1 MKLPFDP
8 AELEMLTEMS
18 DSLKALGFNIEEGAE
33 GEVTI
38 SALPVLIPDA
48 EVGEILEELLA
59 NWRQPQGAEGFSE
72 ADRMARL
79 LSRALSIRPGRILD
93 TASRQALIND
103 LFACKEP
110 DRSPFNKKIHA
121 TLEVGELEKKLQ

>member
-1 MKLPFDP
+1 MKLPFDA
-8 AELEMLTEMS
+8 AELEMLSEMS

-33 GEVTI
+33 GEVVI

-48 EVGEILEELLA
+48 EVGAILEELLA

-121 TLEVGELEKKLQ
+121 TLEVGELEKNLQ